1 MKNLHL
7 KNLNMNQTI
16 KQIELILNSVKID
29 NEVIQEFKDLY
40 ITDLYNDRYDT
51 EHLIGIAQEMIYII
65 NTTKNFIP
73 DQKLTDNE
81 IKKLEQEHLLMI
93 SKYEH
98 PHNNNQYLIQ
108 YCTDPEGELDTDY
121 KEISILINN
130 NNIIEEIDYS
140 NI

>member
-40 ITDLYNDRYDT
+40 ITDLYDKNYDT

-121 KEISILINN
+121 KKISILINN

>member
-40 ITDLYNDRYDT
+40 ITDLYDKNYDT
-51 EHLIGIAQEMIYII
+51 KHLIGIAQEMIYII
-65 NTTKNFIP
+65 NIIKNFIL
-73 DQKLTDNE
+73 DQKLTNNE

-98 PHNNNQYLIQ
+98 PHNNTQYLIQ
-108 YCTDPEGELDTDY
+108 YCTDPEGELDTNC
-121 KEISILINN
+121 KEISITINK

>member
-40 ITDLYNDRYDT
+40 ITDLYDKNYDT
-51 EHLIGIAQEMIYII
+51 KHLIGIAQEMIYII
-65 NTTKNFIP
+65 NIIKNFIP
-73 DQKLTDNE
+73 DQKLTNNE

-98 PHNNNQYLIQ
+98 PHNNTQYLIQ

>member
-7 KNLNMNQTI
+7 KNLNINQTI

-29 NEVIQEFKDLY
+29 NEIIQEFKDLY
-40 ITDLYNDRYDT
+40 ITDLYDKNYNT
-51 EHLIGIAQEMIYII
+51 KHLIGIAQEMIYII
-65 NTTKNFIP
+65 NIIKNFIP
-73 DQKLTDNE
+73 DQKLTNNE

-98 PHNNNQYLIQ
+98 PHNNTQYLIQ
-108 YCTDPEGELDTDY
+108 YCTDPKGELDTNY
-121 KEISILINN
+121 KEISITINK

>member
-7 KNLNMNQTI
+7 KNLNIDHTKTKIEYILKSIQPKNKNI
-16 KQIELILNSVKID
+16 ENFKQLYI
-29 NEVIQEFKDLY
+29 KDLY
-40 ITDLYNDRYDT
+40 NEEYDT
-51 EHLIGIAQEMIYII
+51 EHLTYIAKEMIYIMKSI
-65 NTTKNFIP
+65 KDFTPN
-73 DQKLTDNE
+73 QKISNKE

-108 YCTDPEGELDTDY
+108 YSTNPEGELDTDY
-121 KEISILINN
+121 KEISIMIN
-130 NNIIEEIDYS
+130 NNIIEEIEYT

>member
-29 NEVIQEFKDLY
+29 NEVIQKFKDLY
-40 ITDLYNDRYDT
+40 ISDLYDKNYDT
-51 EHLIGIAQEMIYII
+51 KHLIDIAQEMIYII
-65 NTTKNFIP
+65 NIIKNFIP

-98 PHNNNQYLIQ
+98 PHNNTQYLIQ

>member
-29 NEVIQEFKDLY
+29 NEVLQKFKDLY
-40 ITDLYNDRYDT
+40 ITDLYDKNYDT
-51 EHLIGIAQEMIYII
+51 KHLIGIAQEMIYII

-108 YCTDPEGELDTDY
+108 YSTDTEGELDTDY
-121 KEISILINN
+121 KEISIMINN
-130 NNIIEEIDYS
+130 NNIIEEIEFT

>member
-7 KNLNMNQTI
+7 KNLNINQTI

-40 ITDLYNDRYDT
+40 ITDLYDKNYNT
-51 EHLIGIAQEMIYII
+51 EHLIDIAQEMIYII

-73 DQKLTDNE
+73 DQKLTNNE

-98 PHNNNQYLIQ
+98 PHNNTQYLIQ
-108 YCTDPEGELDTDY
+108 YCTDPEGELDTNY
-121 KEISILINN
+121 KEISITINK

>member
-7 KNLNMNQTI
+7 KNLNINQTI

-40 ITDLYNDRYDT
+40 ITDLYDKNYDT
-51 EHLIGIAQEMIYII
+51 KHLIGIAQEMIYII
-65 NTTKNFIP
+65 NIIKNFIP
-73 DQKLTDNE
+73 DQKLTNNE

-98 PHNNNQYLIQ
+98 PHNNTQYLIQ
-108 YCTDPEGELDTDY
+108 YCADPEGELDTDY